1 MSSPSTQPNRTTARR
16 ELPLSLPLAA
26 GAHPDAGTREA
37 PFSYECGRCN
47 RCCRDRIIQ
56 VNPYEVLRLA
66 RAVGLATGEFIDSF
80 IDLDRMA
87 LRCSSDGTCVF
98 LGDSGC
104 TVHADRPLV
113 CRLYPLGRIVRGDH
127 ERWVV
132 LPESDGSEGTFGLE
146 RSVYDYVDAQG
157 ALPYMRAADACHA
170 VLEEA
175 LLAEDA
181 AQGDATG
188 DEARWLLDVDSLVEQ
203 QGDID
208 REFSAYLEA
217 LKTTLVT

>member
-1 MSSPSTQPNRTTARR
+1 
-16 ELPLSLPLAA
+16 
-26 GAHPDAGTREA
+26 
-37 PFSYECGRCN
+37 
-47 RCCRDRIIQ
+47 